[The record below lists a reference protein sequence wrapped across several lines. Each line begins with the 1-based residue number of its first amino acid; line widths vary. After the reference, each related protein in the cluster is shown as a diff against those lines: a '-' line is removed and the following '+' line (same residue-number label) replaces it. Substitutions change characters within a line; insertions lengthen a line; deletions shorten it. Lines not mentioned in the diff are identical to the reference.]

1 MKNLNLNRT
10 VSREGGNFLESKPS
24 NYQGHALKVESNNLI
39 DFYTQRKN
47 KAIRI
52 ANTLL
57 KYKKFQFVI
66 DASITATGDLFPLFY
81 AINQIGGKVLLTN
94 LTLQE
99 LYKLKNC
106 KEDASSSAAGF
117 ILKEAAR
124 FPNLFENIVINDPF
138 GSVDD
143 MIIKFCATK
152 RDKVVL
158 LTSDIMMCNT
168 ARMYYAVTVHFLL
181 PRRISDNNLPLE
193 KEDSTSD
200 IRTLY
205 FTRINQGKLEINAHP
220 TPYRKISVFSNG
232 VELSNAF
239 VPLHIGDDVFVATS
253 KEAYT
258 TFCHF
263 KLISLSTTNN
273 CEFIF
278 GGRIKDSIDIS
289 KLPEASYRSFMRE
302 VKREIGL

>member
-10 VSREGGNFLESKPS
+10 VLRKGRNCLESKPS
-24 NYQGHALKVESNNLI
+24 NYQGYALNVESNNLI

-106 KEDASSSAAGF
+106 KGDASSSAAGF

-143 MIIKFCATK
+143 RIIKFCSTQK
-152 RDKVVL
+152 DKVVL

-168 ARMYYAVTVHFLL
+168 ARMYYNVTVHYLT
-181 PRRISDNNLPLE
+181 PIRISDNNITLD
-193 KEDSTSD
+193 KGISTSD

-205 FTRINQGKLEINAHP
+205 FTRINKGKLEINANL
-220 TPYRKISVFSNG
+220 TTYRKISVFSNG
-232 VELSNAF
+232 VEHSNAF
-239 VPLHIGDDVFVATS
+239 VPLHIGDDVFVATL
-253 KEAYT
+253 KEEYI

-263 KLISLSTTNN
+263 KLISLNAQHN
-273 CEFIF
+273 CKIIF